1 MNRLL
6 LYCLLATVLSC
17 STEQRTGD
25 RNIQIVLQDAQ
36 SYRYDL
42 GKGVLTVYYLSKP
55 PTTIPFHL
63 SPKEKEEIIDTYYN
77 LELDRLQDLTRLED
91 ECLDMPELATTI
103 NVQSA
108 GRIQKIVIEEDCN
121 SFSARDARK
130 ARKVKRF
137 LKAVHSILYT
147 KPEIRTPPPSDIFY
161 I

>member
-6 LYCLLATVLSC
+6 PFCILAVILSC
-17 STEQRTGD
+17 STKPKAGD

-36 SYRYDL
+36 SYRYVL

-55 PTTIPFHL
+55 PTEIPFPL

-103 NVQSA
+103 HVQWA
-108 GRIQKIVIEEDCN
+108 GRTQKIVIEEDCN
-121 SFSARDARK
+121 SFSAKDTRK
-130 ARKVKRF
+130 ATRVKEF
-137 LKAVHSILYT
+137 LKTVRRILST
-147 KPEIRTPPPSDIFY
+147 KPQFKTPSPSDIFY